1 MKLCVI
7 ANPKKYS
14 IREPLE
20 SIVAWCGKSGSSLYV
35 AHELSNHFSDI
46 FHGQP
51 GITVTKSESEATKES
66 EVVVAV
72 GGDGTMLHTAHLLK
86 NHTVP
91 VLGVNTGKLGFMA
104 NIQPS
109 QIEEALNNVLENS
122 YQIDKRLMLQ
132 ASLSDGK
139 RHFAL
144 NEFLFSKKDASSLIT
159 LDVEYDGILINSY
172 WSDGL
177 IISSPTGSTAYNLSA
192 GGPII
197 MPGTPVMTV
206 TPINPH
212 TLTTRPLV
220 LPSNL
225 KLRVKSANPDEQI
238 LFSYDGMMLPYHNK
252 LDVEII
258 QSEYS
263 VSLVQL
269 PGQNYFETL
278 RNKLMWGLDKRQV

>member
-20 SIVAWCGKSGSSLYV
+20 SIIAWCKKTGATLFV
-35 AHELSNHFSDI
+35 ASELSSHFSDI
-46 FHGQP
+46 FNNKT
-51 GITVTKSESEATKES
+51 GISILASESSATKES
-66 EVVVAV
+66 EVVIAV

-86 NHTVP
+86 DHPLP

-109 QIEEALNNVLENS
+109 QIMEALNSVLNS
-122 YQIDKRLMLQ
+122 DYQIDKRMMLQ
-132 ASLSDGK
+132 ASTIDGK
-139 RHFAL
+139 RYYAL

-159 LDVEYDGILINSY
+159 LDVEYDGNLINSY
-172 WSDGL
+172 WADGL

-225 KLRVKSANPDEQI
+225 KLRIKSANPDEQI
-238 LFSYDGMMLPYHNK
+238 LFSYDGIMLPYSNK
-252 LDVEII
+252 LDVEIM

-263 VSLVQL
+263 VSLIQL

-278 RNKLMWGLDKRQV
+278 RNKLMWGLDKRQE